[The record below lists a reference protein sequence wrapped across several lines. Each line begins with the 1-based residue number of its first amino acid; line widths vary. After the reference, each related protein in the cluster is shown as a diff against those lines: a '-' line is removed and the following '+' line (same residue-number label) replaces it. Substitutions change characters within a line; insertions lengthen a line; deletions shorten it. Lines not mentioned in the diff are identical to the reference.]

1 MCGLHHL
8 TANWEAWKPLE
19 VRVEARKGEAL
30 QQAVGDRVGVIII
43 SSSIVRAL
51 SKTAMHHR

>member
-8 TANWEAWKPLE
+8 TANWEAWQPLV

-30 QQAVGDRVGVIII
+30 QQAVGDIVGVIIC
-43 SSSIVRAL
+43 SSNIRAL